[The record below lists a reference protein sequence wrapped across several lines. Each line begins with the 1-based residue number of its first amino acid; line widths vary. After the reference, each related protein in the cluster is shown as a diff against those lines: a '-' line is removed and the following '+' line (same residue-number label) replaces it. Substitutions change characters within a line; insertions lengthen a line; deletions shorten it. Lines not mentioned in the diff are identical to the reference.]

1 MSQALTE
8 GLLEFLIMA
17 HLRGEHEIA
26 DTSTEVGARE
36 TVGPEERVVGCS
48 QDVTMLT
55 DRDCER
61 RGP

>member
-1 MSQALTE
+1 MSQPLTE

-36 TVGPEERVVGCS
+36 TVGPEERVVKA
-48 QDVTMLT
+48 
-55 DRDCER
+55 
-61 RGP
+61 